1 MHLVESVNAEPRFVK
16 ANYKIIYGFSSAIRI
31 STPKPC
37 VVQGSTIYFKVKSE
51 RKQNYQN
58 RKIIDA
64 TCSEGGC
71 VGGGGMGGC
80 GYGCVLVTQSCLTL
94 CDPWTNPPGPRLLCP
109 WNFLGKN
116 TGVSCHYLLQREMFE
131 EIYIP
136 KC

>member
-71 VGGGGMGGC
+71 VGGGGYGGVWVWV
-80 GYGCVLVTQSCLTL
+80 CVSHSVMSDSLRPM
-94 CDPWTNPPGPRLLCP
+94 D
-109 WNFLGKN
+109 
-116 TGVSCHYLLQREMFE
+116 
-131 EIYIP
+131 
-136 KC
+136 